1 MCLLHT
7 LQLKNS
13 YFAMCGSRDGVHGVG
28 RSAGRKQCV
37 FWLIT
42 PFAPQLMLASMCVG
56 EVRKLVIPA
65 DLGYG
70 DRGAPP
76 KIPGA

>member
-1 MCLLHT
+1 
-7 LQLKNS
+7 
-13 YFAMCGSRDGVHGVG
+13 MCGSRDGVHGVVT
-28 RSAGRKQCV
+28 SAGRKKQYV

-42 PFAPQLMLASMCVG
+42 PFAPQLTLASMCVG